1 MESDPVDES
10 VITAATYGSAA
21 ASSSWLNAGEEAEEV
36 APFSQATVSHPSRR
50 RSSVAAAE
58 KWQEAKDQVIGKRP
72 SNGNIAASD
81 GFSKGGFERARQQ
94 TKGSRKSL
102 GEAVPTLQQL
112 ALQKEHRRHSI
123 LLKLAEVETNY
134 DALFARRMREAGS
147 IDRDELQAD
156 VRKVRS
162 ASKTANR
169 WLLQPHGG
177 IMQLMDSLT
186 VFALLYTAIISPYE
200 IAFLSDFTSITL
212 EVINYIILT
221 IFAVGIVT
229 SFFVP
234 YREAAW
240 KGGALI
246 RDHKKIAIRYLTTWF
261 IFDLVSTIPF
271 DVIAAAASD
280 PTTGDPN
287 DMSTAD
293 ANAALKVVRGARLV
307 RLIRL
312 TRLLKLGRLLRA
324 QRIVARLIEPLEQ
337 RSEMF
342 NISFTVKTAIFWV
355 IFMLVV
361 LHWFCCL
368 WGILSLIQE
377 TQRTDEL
384 VASLSDECHAE
395 IEANVRNLQTN
406 RYECLAD
413 CELVQLA
420 NITGRKLEYVTNE
433 EPWICRRIANGLI
446 SGDSQ
451 MAIYFHLLY
460 HQGLLRNIGGR
471 TGKMSENIMFFFL
484 SFIYLVLNTLF
495 IGTISGARANAN
507 PLTKA
512 WQGRMDHLNLFLREM
527 HAPQELRRKTRQYLR
542 NTRELELKRSFNTL
556 YGHFSK
562 QLAGEMMSHMSISV
576 VCQVCMHAHSPP
588 PPPSPENPSH
598 TPPPHLTPT
607 YHRCTSSPRASAS
620 SSAI

>member
-1 MESDPVDES
+1 M
-10 VITAATYGSAA
+10 
-21 ASSSWLNAGEEAEEV
+21 AGGEGPGHREEAFQRQHRCE
-36 APFSQATVSHPSRR
+36 RR
-50 RSSVAAAE
+50 
-58 KWQEAKDQVIGKRP
+58 
-72 SNGNIAASD
+72 
-81 GFSKGGFERARQQ
+81 FSKGGFERARQQ

-123 LLKLAEVETNY
+123 PLKLAEVETNY

-395 IEANVRNLQTN
+395 IEANVRNPQTN

-413 CELVQLA
+413 CE
-420 NITGRKLEYVTNE
+420 
-433 EPWICRRIANGLI
+433 
-446 SGDSQ
+446 
-451 MAIYFHLLY
+451 
-460 HQGLLRNIGGR
+460 
-471 TGKMSENIMFFFL
+471 
-484 SFIYLVLNTLF
+484 
-495 IGTISGARANAN
+495 
-507 PLTKA
+507 
-512 WQGRMDHLNLFLREM
+512 
-527 HAPQELRRKTRQYLR
+527 
-542 NTRELELKRSFNTL
+542 
-556 YGHFSK
+556 
-562 QLAGEMMSHMSISV
+562 
-576 VCQVCMHAHSPP
+576 
-588 PPPSPENPSH
+588 PSPAGQH
-598 TPPPHLTPT
+598 
-607 YHRCTSSPRASAS
+607 HRA
-620 SSAI
+620 